1 MKSFW
6 LLLLDCNFVV
16 SHTKQ
21 EKRHLHVY
29 VGTRSCQGQP
39 LQCPY
44 MYMCLCIEVCFVF
57 MVSSGRQILFAFR
70 MYFIETNQKGCQP
83 FIILTF
89 SFSKNMTLQMFNF
102 KKIVFHGIWSVQ
114 WSYLI
119 AWDFVGRWVYC
130 SWTLSNDWLWF
141 SSLKLSFGYVFAASK
156 YKGQLSNCKL
166 KCPLESCNLQCYLFW
181 LQLPLINVLSFI
193 CY

>member
-70 MYFIETNQKGCQP
+70 MYFIQTNQKGCQP
-83 FIILTF
+83 FIILTKSISLRMWPYRCSTSKRW
-89 SFSKNMTLQMFNF
+89 SFM
-102 KKIVFHGIWSVQ
+102 VFDLSSDHIW
-114 WSYLI
+114 LH
-119 AWDFVGRWVYC
+119 VGFC
-130 SWTLSNDWLWF
+130 WTLGIL
-141 SSLKLSFGYVFAASK
+141 
-156 YKGQLSNCKL
+156 
-166 KCPLESCNLQCYLFW
+166 
-181 LQLPLINVLSFI
+181 
-193 CY
+193 

>member
-70 MYFIETNQKGCQP
+70 MYFIQTNQKGCQP

-89 SFSKNMTLQMFNF
+89 NFSKNVTLQMFNF
-102 KKIVFHGIWSVQ
+102 KKMVFHGIWSVQ

-119 AWDFVGRWVYC
+119 ACGILLDVGYIVVGHCLMTDCDFHLWSLALAMYLQQANTKVSSQIATYNALLNLVIYSAIYFDC
-130 SWTLSNDWLWF
+130 SF
-141 SSLKLSFGYVFAASK
+141 H
-156 YKGQLSNCKL
+156 
-166 KCPLESCNLQCYLFW
+166 
-181 LQLPLINVLSFI
+181 
-193 CY
+193 

>member
-1 MKSFW
+1 MKSFS

-57 MVSSGRQILFAFR
+57 MVSSGRQILLLLECTLFKQIR
-70 MYFIETNQKGCQP
+70 KVVSHSLYWLSISLRTWPYRCSTSKRW
-83 FIILTF
+83 
-89 SFSKNMTLQMFNF
+89 SFM
-102 KKIVFHGIWSVQ
+102 VFDLSSDHIW
-114 WSYLI
+114 LH
-119 AWDFVGRWVYC
+119 VGFC
-130 SWTLSNDWLWF
+130 WTLGIL
-141 SSLKLSFGYVFAASK
+141 
-156 YKGQLSNCKL
+156 
-166 KCPLESCNLQCYLFW
+166 
-181 LQLPLINVLSFI
+181 
-193 CY
+193 

>member
-6 LLLLDCNFVV
+6 LLLLDCNFVI

-57 MVSSGRQILFAFR
+57 MVSSGRQILLAFR
-70 MYFIETNQKGCQP
+70 MYFIQTNQKGCQP

-89 SFSKNMTLQMFNF
+89 NFSKNMTLQMFNF
-102 KKIVFHGIWSVQ
+102 KKMVFHGIWSVQ

-119 AWDFVGRWVYC
+119 AFGILLDVGYIVVGHCLMTDCDFH
-130 SWTLSNDWLWF
+130 LWSLALAMYLQQANTKV
-141 SSLKLSFGYVFAASK
+141 SSQIAT
-156 YKGQLSNCKL
+156 
-166 KCPLESCNLQCYLFW
+166 
-181 LQLPLINVLSFI
+181 
-193 CY
+193 